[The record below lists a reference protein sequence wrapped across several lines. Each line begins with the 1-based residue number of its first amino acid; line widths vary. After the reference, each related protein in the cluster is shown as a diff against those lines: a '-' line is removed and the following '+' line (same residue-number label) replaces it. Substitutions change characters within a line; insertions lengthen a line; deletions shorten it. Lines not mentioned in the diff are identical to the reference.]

1 MKIRLHTKI
10 ALTVSLLLLFSSY
23 TYAQFN
29 EDAPWMQNS
38 QSTGKRS
45 QTMDEIVASFNAYWL
60 LHDKDAKGSGYKPFK
75 RWEYQWSNN
84 THPDGTL
91 PTSGELWS
99 AWQAKINLKNNKK
112 MINSSSQINAKTS
125 NWLPVGPF
133 SHTNT
138 GSWSSGQG
146 RVNVVYVDPNNANT
160 IYIGAPAGG
169 IWKSTDAGVNWSP
182 LSDNLPQIGVSGI
195 VVAHN
200 NSNVIYIATGDR
212 DATDTYS
219 VGILKSTDGGVTWNT
234 TGLSFA
240 NTFTTASDI
249 YMHPTDANILWVAT
263 SAGLYKTT
271 NAGVSWTNVL
281 SGNIKDIKLKPGD
294 PNTIYAVKP
303 SSFHKS
309 TDGGTTFT
317 TITSG
322 LPASSGRL
330 VIDVT
335 PANSAYVYVL
345 SSTTAHA
352 FQGLYRSTDS
362 GTTFAKTASTTNVFE
377 STQAW
382 YDLALAV
389 SSTDANVVFTGCL
402 NIWKTT
408 DGGTTFTKVNNW
420 SSPAAATY
428 THADIHFLRYYGN
441 KLYCGSDG
449 GIYVSSNTGTSF
461 SSLTTGLQISQFY
474 KISVSKQTSSKMVGG
489 LQDNGGHGYSNN
501 QWKNY
506 YGADGMD
513 TGVDPTNENKFYG
526 FIQSGGTLYISNTAG
541 DNLSSQVSGP
551 ESGNWVTPLAINSTG
566 QVFAGYTKVY
576 RLNGTSWVASTTS
589 FTSAV
594 ENLIIDPSNDN
605 KMYVSDGTKLHK
617 STDKGVTFTLAYTFP
632 TTVKDIRVHS
642 TNSDIIYAVTSGT
655 GGLVYQSNDA
665 GVTFTSINNGL
676 PTIAKNVIVQQG
688 QNAQNP
694 LYLGTYLGV
703 YYKDDSMTAWEP
715 FDTNLPNVPVTDLEI
730 NYVDNNITAATY
742 GRGIWRTS
750 ITLGAGDT
758 IVPTAPTSLAASG
771 TTQTTTNLTWTASTD
786 NVGVTGYDV
795 YQGTTLKGT
804 VTTTSYA
811 VTGLTAA
818 TAYSFSVKAK
828 DAAGNVSASSNVVNV
843 TTLPAV
849 AAYCASQGNNVN
861 DELIGRVQIGTIN
874 NASTGGT
881 GYTDFTSIST
891 NLAKGVSTT
900 ITVTPTWTGSVYAEG
915 YAAWID
921 YNNDKDFDDAGEL
934 VWSNPAVSTTP
945 VSGSFTV
952 PTTAITGST
961 RMRVSMRYN
970 AIPAACGAFDYGQV
984 EDYTVNLVAGDA
996 TAPTAPTSLTASGTT
1011 QTTTNLTWTASTDN
1025 VGVTGYDV
1033 YQGATLKG
1041 SVTGTTYAVTG
1052 LTAATAYTFSVSAKD
1067 AAGHISASSNVVN
1080 VTTLSNITYCASQGN
1095 NVADE
1100 FIDYVAIG
1108 GIANTTGANAGYG
1121 NFTNLVGNVPYGS
1134 NTITYSTGFTGAA
1147 YTEFW
1152 SVWIDYNKNGT
1163 FETTEQVATG
1173 SSSSSA
1179 NLTSTFTVPTS
1190 ALAGTTRMR
1199 VSMKYN
1205 AAPTACEAFTYGEVE
1220 DYTVNIGAPAT
1231 AVTNTNQIGN
1241 EENIYDLT
1249 LYPNPTDGQLNIT
1262 TIDGRQV
1269 SYRIVN
1275 YLGQEVSKGKFSSQE
1290 NINVNYLTSGVYIF
1304 EINDGQKTVTKK
1316 FVKK

>member
-1 MKIRLHTKI
+1 MNNKLQRKI
-10 ALTVSLLLLFSSY
+10 ALAVLLMLLSFAGF
-23 TYAQFN
+23 AQFN
-29 EDAPWMQNS
+29 EDAPWMQKTQKTANE
-38 QSTGKRS
+38 QP
-45 QTMDEIVASFNAYWL
+45 QTMEQIVASFNTYWSQN
-60 LHDKDAKGSGYKPFK
+60 DKSKKGSGYKPFK

-84 THPDGTL
+84 THQNGMLATP
-91 PTSGELWS
+91 GELWS
-99 AWQAKINLKNNKK
+99 AWQAKINARNKK
-112 MINSSSQINAKTS
+112 SKSSALTSKTS

-133 SHTNT
+133 SHINT

-146 RVNVVYVDPNNANT
+146 RVNVVYVDPSNANT
-160 IYIGAPAGG
+160 IYVGAPAGG
-169 IWKSTDAGVNWSP
+169 IWKSTDAGVNWTP

-200 NSNVIYIATGDR
+200 NPNVIYIATGDR

-249 YMHPTDANILWVAT
+249 YMHPTDANTLWVAT

-281 SGNIKDIKLKPGD
+281 TGNIKDIKLKPGD

-362 GTTFAKTASTTNVFE
+362 GTSFAKTASTTNIFE

-402 NIWKTT
+402 NIWKSTN
-408 DGGTTFTKVNNW
+408 GGTSFTKVNNW
-420 SSPAAATY
+420 SSPTAATY

-449 GIYVSSNTGTSF
+449 GIYVSSNAGTSF
-461 SSLTTGLQISQFY
+461 ASLTTGLQISQFY

-489 LQDNGGHGYSNN
+489 LQDNGGHAYSNS

-513 TGVDPTNENKFYG
+513 TGVDPTNQNKFYG
-526 FIQSGGTLYISNTAG
+526 FIQEGSNLYVSTTAG
-541 DNLSSQVSGP
+541 DNLSSTITGP
-551 ESGNWVTPLAINSTG
+551 ETGNWVTPLAINSIG
-566 QVFAGYTKVY
+566 EVFGGYAKIY
-576 RLNGTSWVASTTS
+576 RLNGTSWVAGTTT
-589 FTSAV
+589 FATDV
-594 ENLIIDPSNDN
+594 ENLVIDPSNDN
-605 KMYVSDGTKLHK
+605 KMYASDGAKLYK
-617 STDKGVTFTLAYTFP
+617 STDKGVNFTLAYTFP

-642 TNSDIIYAVTSGT
+642 TNSNIIYAVTSGT
-655 GGLVYQSNDA
+655 SGLVYRSTDA

-676 PTIAKNVIVQQG
+676 PAIAKNVIVHQG
-688 QNAQNP
+688 QNALNP
-694 LYLGTYLGV
+694 LYLGTYLGM
-703 YYKDDSMTAWEP
+703 YYKDDSMSAWEP

-730 NYVDNNITAATY
+730 NYIDNNITAATY

-750 ITLGAGDT
+750 ITLDSGDT
-758 IVPTAPTSLAASG
+758 VAPSAPTSLTASG
-771 TTQTTTNLTWTASTD
+771 TTQTSTNLTWTASTD
-786 NVGVTGYDV
+786 NAGVTGYDV
-795 YQGTTLKGT
+795 YQGAILKAT
-804 VTTTSYA
+804 VTTTSYS

-818 TAYSFSVKAK
+818 TAYTFSVKAK
-828 DAAGNVSASSNVVNV
+828 DAAGNVSASSNIVNV

-849 AAYCASQGNNVN
+849 AVYCASQGNSTA
-861 DELIGRVQIGTIN
+861 DESIGRVQIGTIN

-891 NLAKGVSTT
+891 NLAKGASTT
-900 ITVTPTWTGSVYAEG
+900 ITVTPAWTGSAYAEG
-915 YAAWID
+915 YAVWID
-921 YNNDKDFDDAGEL
+921 YNNDKDFADAGEL
-934 VWSNPAVSTTP
+934 VWSNAAVSTTP
-945 VSGSFTV
+945 VSGSFIV
-952 PTTAITGST
+952 SATAITGAT
-961 RMRVSMRYN
+961 RMRVSMKYN
-970 AIPAACGAFDYGQV
+970 GIPTACEAFDYGQV
-984 EDYTVNLVAGDA
+984 EDYTVNLTTGDV
-996 TAPTAPTSLTASGTT
+996 TAPTAPTNLAASGTT
-1011 QTTTNLTWTASTDN
+1011 QTTTNLSWTASTDN

-1033 YQGATLKG
+1033 YQGATLRA
-1041 SVTGTTYAVTG
+1041 SVTTTSYAVTG
-1052 LTAATAYTFSVSAKD
+1052 LTAATAYSFSVKAKD
-1067 AAGHISASSNVVN
+1067 AAGNISATSNTVN
-1080 VTTLSNITYCASQGN
+1080 VTTLSSAITYCASQGN
-1095 NVADE
+1095 STADE
-1100 FIDYVAIG
+1100 RIG
-1108 GIANTTGANAGYG
+1108 KVVFGTINNTSTGTAGYENFTAQSTNAGRGTAY
-1121 NFTNLVGNVPYGS
+1121 
-1134 NTITYSTGFTGAA
+1134 TITVTPIWTSSVYAEGYG
-1147 YTEFW
+1147 
-1152 SVWIDYNKNGT
+1152 VWIDYNQNGVFT
-1163 FETTEQVATG
+1163 DAGELAWSAAASTGNPVSGSITIPATATLG
-1173 SSSSSA
+1173 A
-1179 NLTSTFTVPTS
+1179 
-1190 ALAGTTRMR
+1190 TRMR

-1205 AAPTACEAFTYGEVE
+1205 GVPTSCEAFSYGQVE
-1220 DYTVNIGAPAT
+1220 DYTVNITSAPIAAPVFAQDE
-1231 AVTNTNQIGN
+1231 AVDYLI
-1241 EENIYDLT
+1241 
-1249 LYPNPTDGQLNIT
+1249 LYPNPTDSYLNIAT
-1262 TIDGRQV
+1262 TDGREV
-1269 SYRIVN
+1269 FYRIVN
-1275 YLGQEVSKGKFSSQE
+1275 YLGQEVKKGKFIQQE
-1290 NINVNYLTSGVYIF
+1290 KINVSDLTGGVYIF
-1304 EINDGQKTVTKK
+1304 ESHDGQKSVSKR